1 MLLGRNPVTY
11 MLPLMFRSDLLF
23 FDFSS
28 IQLFIL
34 IRRRMAQPKRFMTA
48 VATRLGSCFRKCN
61 LRKVK
66 SFYELR
72 LRTWSANYA
81 RQSELLCDAFTDYH
95 TDETNTIAPVVD
107 GVRLCKDCHIA
118 VLGIN
123 KKRYNS
129 IHRQWVQSGKNL
141 KHRESLHG
149 N

>member
-1 MLLGRNPVTY
+1 
-11 MLPLMFRSDLLF
+11 
-23 FDFSS
+23 
-28 IQLFIL
+28 
-34 IRRRMAQPKRFMTA
+34 MAQPKKFMTA
-48 VATRLGSCFRKCN
+48 VATRLGCCFRKCN

-95 TDETNTIAPVVD
+95 TDATNTIAPVVD

-123 KKRYNS
+123 KKRYNY

-141 KHRESLHG
+141 KRRESLHG
-149 N
+149 NRPRAALKKSEFEDYLATTKRVWHALLTDLFFSLVNDM